1 MLDFK
6 LKLLFNMYKDKSL
19 PNREKF
25 RAKIKKKHPNF
36 PYVEELIL
44 MIEKYQLKKYGQTLP
59 RNFV

>member
-44 MIEKYQLKKYGQTLP
+44 MIEKYNKFKKFLINIYH
-59 RNFV
+59 FI